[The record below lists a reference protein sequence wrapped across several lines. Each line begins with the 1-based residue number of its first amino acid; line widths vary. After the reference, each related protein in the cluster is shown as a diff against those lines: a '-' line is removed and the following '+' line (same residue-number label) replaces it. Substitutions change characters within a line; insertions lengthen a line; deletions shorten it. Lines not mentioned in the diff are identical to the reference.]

1 MESQEHCVFS
11 NGYNEHQT
19 CKHIYKTSVL
29 EMRIKGSSGGELYR
43 SLSGTPSSTLSRQ
56 VHGWGWRFTLSFH
69 CLFFYAQHF
78 SMSGS
83 HWTSVGFRLD
93 RWSVSFLCKI
103 SVWSEERL
111 PLSWLLAVCCT
122 NFQLS
127 AVCFNIAVFLK
138 VQALSKEVDNIY
150 TSTDRVV
157 KNIHLIHFQGFS
169 KSGSGTILDI
179 MKY

>member
-1 MESQEHCVFS
+1 MENFIDHSQGLHLQRCLVRFMAEAEGLRSPSIVF
-11 NGYNEHQT
+11 
-19 CKHIYKTSVL
+19 
-29 EMRIKGSSGGELYR
+29 
-43 SLSGTPSSTLSRQ
+43 
-56 VHGWGWRFTLSFH
+56 
-69 CLFFYAQHF
+69 FFYAQHF

>member
-1 MESQEHCVFS
+1 
-11 NGYNEHQT
+11 
-19 CKHIYKTSVL
+19 
-29 EMRIKGSSGGELYR
+29 MRIKGSSGGELYR

-56 VHGWGWRFTLSFH
+56 IHGWGWRFMLSFY
-69 CLFFYAQHF
+69 CLFFYDQHF
-78 SMSGS
+78 SVSGS

-103 SVWSEERL
+103 SVWSEKRL

-150 TSTDRVV
+150 SSAYRVV
-157 KNIHLIHFQGFS
+157 KKYPFDDPFSRLFKKWIRRYTWQWNISYCLLIIFLLLTSFS
-169 KSGSGTILDI
+169 VI
-179 MKY
+179 